1 MFRKGLVLIAA
12 LVAVAA
18 VAPAVASATVLHGAP
33 TMRVVDASH
42 IQLSFSVDKKLP
54 KRNGKVS
61 TKVTVAGKAVRGLAY
76 HGPHGNDFVYTA
88 TVAADGLQ
96 VGSKYPVVF
105 RFASGTVTRQ
115 VKVHPKR

>member
-1 MFRKGLVLIAA
+1 VFRKGLILIAA
-12 LVAVAA
+12 LAVAA
-18 VAPAVASATVLHGAP
+18 VAPSVASATSLQGAP
-33 TMRVVDASH
+33 TLRVVDASH
-42 IQLSFSVDKKLP
+42 IKLSFAVDKKLP

-61 TKVTVAGKAVRGLAY
+61 TKITVAGKAVRGLAFRA
-76 HGPHGNDFVYTA
+76 PHGNDFVYTA
-88 TVAADGLQ
+88 TVASDGLQ